1 MTVTETAPLHEDP
14 DVATASWVDLAKET
28 AVRLA
33 GSAAAY
39 DESGD
44 FHTEAFELIKENGL
58 SSMLIP
64 QAYGGPGATHGEAS
78 AVLAE
83 LGKADASV
91 AVTLSMHFHLVATQ
105 VWRHN
110 HGQPA
115 PILKRVY
122 EGKLILI
129 STGSSDWTDSYG
141 SAAKVDGGFR
151 VSARKAPS
159 SGAPGGDFAVTSFPW
174 TDGPDGPQVIHCV
187 VPFSAEGVSI
197 DETWNS
203 MGIRASG
210 SHTIVFDDV
219 FVPDEA
225 VSLTRPRGPWHP
237 LWNAVIG
244 SAMPLIMSAYLGA
257 AERATEIALEV
268 GRAKADQQ
276 HTPPLVGEM
285 LNSFATAHDAVRAMV
300 SASENLTFD
309 GTDDHSAFVLTRKT
323 VAAEAMI
330 ETARRA
336 VDVVGGAGY
345 SRGNELE
352 RLFRDIHGCQF
363 HPLPAGKQIQFTG
376 RLALGLDPL
385 GNS

>member
-1 MTVTETAPLHEDP
+1 
-14 DVATASWVDLAKET
+14 
-28 AVRLA
+28 
-33 GSAAAY
+33 
-39 DESGD
+39 
-44 FHTEAFELIKENGL
+44 
-58 SSMLIP
+58 
-64 QAYGGPGATHGEAS
+64 
-78 AVLAE
+78 
-83 LGKADASV
+83 
-91 AVTLSMHFHLVATQ
+91 MHFHLVATQ
-105 VWRHN
+105 VWHHN

-115 PILKRVY
+115 AILKRVH
-122 EGKLILI
+122 EENLILI
-129 STGSSDWTDSYG
+129 STGASDWTDSYG
-141 SAAKVDGGFR
+141 SATKVDGGFL

-159 SGAPGGDFAVTSFPW
+159 SGAPGGDLAVTSFPW
-174 TDGPDGPQVIHCV
+174 TDGPDGPHVIHCV

-210 SHTIVFDDV
+210 SHTIVFDEV

-225 VSLTRPRGPWHP
+225 VSLIRARGPWHP

-257 AERATEIALEV
+257 AERATEVALEMA
-268 GRAKADQQ
+268 RAKADQQ
-276 HTPPLVGEM
+276 HIPPLVGQM
-285 LNSFATAHDAVRAMV
+285 LNSFATAHDAVGAMV

-309 GTDDHSAFVLTRKT
+309 GTGEHSAFVLTRKT
-323 VAAEAMI
+323 IAAEAMI

-352 RLFRDIHGCQF
+352 RIFRDIHGCQF
-363 HPLPAGKQIQFTG
+363 HPLPAAKQIQFTG

-385 GNS
+385 GS